1 MSQRKRAEEALQKVL
16 GELELKVQQRT
27 AELARAND
35 ELRGEIAE
43 RQHAEEAL
51 QKAQALVKTMP

>member
-27 AELARAND
+27 AELARAN
-35 ELRGEIAE
+35 
-43 RQHAEEAL
+43 
-51 QKAQALVKTMP
+51 